1 MCILRLAGEIG
12 MLPRQLA
19 QSITWREMLGFAAFW
34 ERQARQA
41 DGQSGNIMAMDG
53 GAMATALTGGP

>member
-1 MCILRLAGEIG
+1 